1 MPLITQTHT
10 NRPVWFDLSTSNL
23 EAAKDFYS
31 ALFGWTYEP
40 GVEAMGYYTMA
51 FAKGQPAAAIAPKQP
66 GYENTPICWTIFF
79 GTADAIETSQRIK
92 DAGGSMRFEPMPVPD
107 VGTMAIAMDPDGAA
121 FGIWQA
127 GTFPGARIEGEHGA
141 MAWCEVNS
149 KHAAANAAFYAR
161 VFDLTAKRMDGS
173 PSEYYT
179 MDSDTAGPVAGALQM
194 DENWGEIP
202 PHWMPYF
209 AVDKLADA
217 DAVVNAHGGKLL
229 HGPIPSPYGN
239 IMVAQDPQGAVFSYI
254 SEH

>member
-1 MPLITQTHT
+1 MPLITETHT
-10 NRPVWFDLSTSNL
+10 NRPVWFDLSTTDI
-23 EAAKDFYS
+23 EAAKDFYA
-31 ALFGWTYEP
+31 ALFDWKYLDSGAE
-40 GVEAMGYYTMA
+40 MGHYTMA
-51 FAKGQPAAAIAPKQP
+51 FVDGEPAAAVAPKQP
-66 GYENTPICWTIFF
+66 GYENTPVCWTIYF
-79 GTADAIETSQRIK
+79 GTDNATDAAQRIK
-92 DAGGSMRFEPMPVPD
+92 DAGGSMMFEPMPVPD

-149 KHAAANAAFYAR
+149 KHAAQNAAFYAR
-161 VFDLTAKRMDGS
+161 VFDLTSKRMDGS
-173 PSEYYT
+173 PTEYYT
-179 MDSDTAGPVAGALQM
+179 MDSATAGPVAGALQM
-194 DENWGEIP
+194 DADWGEIP

-209 AVDKLADA
+209 AVAKLADA
-217 DAVVNAHGGKLL
+217 DAVVKAHGGKLL